1 MQKKHI
7 ESLFIKFS
15 MGLLV
20 LSILVF
26 MGFFV
31 KNLINYTHNKH
42 IIQSFS
48 LQATDDLELKLAT
61 YQRHQVVKNKF
72 WGLFI
77 SLQKSNLPGI
87 VVKHFDYNQE
97 HLKLV
102 VEASDTRIFQM
113 FKKKL
118 MQSHIR
124 VEQSQ
129 VVVQQNGIKANLDL
143 RSF

>member
-1 MQKKHI
+1 M
-7 ESLFIKFS
+7 
-15 MGLLV
+15 
-20 LSILVF
+20 
-26 MGFFV
+26 
-31 KNLINYTHNKH
+31 
-42 IIQSFS
+42 
-48 LQATDDLELKLAT
+48 
-61 YQRHQVVKNKF
+61 VKNKF

-87 VVKHFDYNQE
+87 VVKHFDYSQD